1 MHPNSHIAYRADI
14 DGLRA
19 IAVLAV
25 LIFHAF
31 PALLPGGFIGV
42 DIFFVISGYLI
53 SSIVMKSAEDG
64 RFSIADFYARRI
76 RRIVPPL
83 LAMIVTSLV
92 LGWSILLPDEYA
104 QLAKHALAGIGFIS
118 NIVLWQESGYFDSAA
133 HLKPFLHLWSLGVE
147 EQFYIFWPLI
157 LILVIRRGLP
167 FLGVALFILAGS
179 FAINIALTSTAGTA
193 GYFLLPGRAWEMLA
207 GAILAWRL
215 RHHGPLFAAGSR
227 IANAVGLL
235 GLLLIALGLWLIDKD
250 KAFPGWWAILGRAL
264 PDQHPHTGPKADG
277 RHWSDQ
283 LPTLSL
289 ALAVTLVCPDP
300 PWRSGSGA
308 SSGRAARAF
317 RGLGNPE
324 LPVDREAGT
333 TQERPAFGAGNPR
346 SDPAGGGRCRQYP
359 CARWTGLSP

>member
-250 KAFPGWWAILGRAL
+250 KAFPGWWAILPVLGTVLLIAAGERSLTSTLILARKPMVAIGL
-264 PDQHPHTGPKADG
+264 ISFPLYLW
-277 RHWSDQ
+277 HWP
-283 LPTLSL
+283 LLSFARIL
-289 ALAVTLVCPDP
+289 HGEAAPVPLLGGLLVL
-300 PWRSGSGA
+300 SGV
-308 SSGRAARAF
+308 
-317 RGLGNPE
+317 LQP
-324 LPVDREAGT
+324 
-333 TQERPAFGAGNPR
+333 
-346 SDPAGGGRCRQYP
+346 
-359 CARWTGLSP
+359 